1 MFVGKYNRMLELLWY
16 VGFCREFPSQLA
28 DRICG
33 HPDWN
38 RHVKYE
44 AIKRGYISVYR
55 VQYRQRVVR
64 SLRLTSL
71 GLEYIAQRDPGALP
85 YVMAQQDSGA
95 GSRNVAERILRY
107 HAQAIALIMAR
118 NAGVIFLPDQKPS
131 LLANPLASSTPYD
144 PEQYYF
150 FSTQEL
156 REAIQEHGNRADP
169 NMKTVAKSSRLLGV
183 IVHGRYCYCLYHT
196 GHTRMYWLAG
206 TEENMVAAVEQVLR
220 IRGICCEVFS
230 EVIIGTKIGVA
241 KKLMRVE
248 GRGSSR
254 YFTLSN
260 RYNNIFFVT
269 NDHHGDDLLGIIINP
284 QKQLEINRR
293 ALEGMIPPLG
303 TKFYDAL
310 TPDRRRPVVLGY
322 TCDLFSFSNLSA
334 YQSGFDEPTIVLCYD
349 YQLNTIQSI
358 VETPTEVRVM
368 KGGDTS

>member
-150 FSTQEL
+150 FS
-156 REAIQEHGNRADP
+156 I
-169 NMKTVAKSSRLLGV
+169 
-183 IVHGRYCYCLYHT
+183 
-196 GHTRMYWLAG
+196 
-206 TEENMVAAVEQVLR
+206 
-220 IRGICCEVFS
+220 
-230 EVIIGTKIGVA
+230 
-241 KKLMRVE
+241 KKP
-248 GRGSSR
+248 
-254 YFTLSN
+254 F
-260 RYNNIFFVT
+260 
-269 NDHHGDDLLGIIINP
+269 
-284 QKQLEINRR
+284 
-293 ALEGMIPPLG
+293 
-303 TKFYDAL
+303 
-310 TPDRRRPVVLGY
+310 
-322 TCDLFSFSNLSA
+322 
-334 YQSGFDEPTIVLCYD
+334 
-349 YQLNTIQSI
+349 
-358 VETPTEVRVM
+358 
-368 KGGDTS
+368 